1 MKLFQRRKQKAQYSV
16 VTLISGIA
24 IGMLTPI
31 ALCTVGGYYLGRLIH
46 AEAPV
51 FIVCMFL
58 GVAVGYRNVWVM
70 VRRYVKD
77 DKPVPEENVT
87 VSEAEEEFRR
97 WKQEREAKED
107 RSTS

>member
-31 ALCTVGGYYLGRLIH
+31 ALCAVGGYYLGRLIH

-77 DKPVPEENVT
+77 DKPIP
-87 VSEAEEEFRR
+87 EAEAEFRR

-107 RSTS
+107 RSTP